1 MYPQAKEIGSK
12 EQPGEINMHGV
23 EKTHQDN
30 PLERHVLSQL
40 ADILKEET
48 PAVTANVT
56 AGVRHV
62 SLEEAM
68 RELLE
73 MQRGVEHPPTA

>member
-1 MYPQAKEIGSK
+1 MYLQAKEIGSK

-40 ADILKEET
+40 ADILREEK
-48 PAVTANVT
+48 PVATANVAT
-56 AGVRHV
+56 GVRHV

-73 MQRGVEHPPTA
+73 MQQGVVHPPTA